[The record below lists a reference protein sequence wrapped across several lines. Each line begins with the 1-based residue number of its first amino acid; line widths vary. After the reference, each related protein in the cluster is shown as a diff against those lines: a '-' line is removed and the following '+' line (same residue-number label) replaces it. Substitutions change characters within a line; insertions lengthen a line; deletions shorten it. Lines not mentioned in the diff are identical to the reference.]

1 MRRKKEGGC
10 WEGWWECGG
19 RNGDREGESEKRR
32 KSTVRRVWVVV
43 VEQRVKSR
51 DSSWAVPR
59 VWEPSL
65 PEAATGHSLAARQSP
80 HASRPRAN
88 ENPASRGSRRIYTNF
103 SIVRVLPLLLPSTAS
118 TILVDWHS
126 SNCARC
132 GNLVLSS
139 ACIVVAVT
147 SYFSVKD
154 LPLT

>member
-1 MRRKKEGGC
+1 MRAMRRKKEGGC

-103 SIVRVLPLLLPSTAS
+103 SIVRCSYGGEGGFVHHVQALPAIDHSLRLPSP
-118 TILVDWHS
+118 V
-126 SNCARC
+126 
-132 GNLVLSS
+132 
-139 ACIVVAVT
+139 CIVC
-147 SYFSVKD
+147 
-154 LPLT
+154 